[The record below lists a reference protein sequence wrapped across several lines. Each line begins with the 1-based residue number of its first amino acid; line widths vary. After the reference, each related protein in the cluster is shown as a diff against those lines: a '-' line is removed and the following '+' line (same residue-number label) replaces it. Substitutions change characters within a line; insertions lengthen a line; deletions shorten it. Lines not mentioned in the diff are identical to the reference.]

1 MKAYK
6 GDHSIRSV
14 DTSNPVVAGL
24 KGIRYLREIGMT
36 FKPKELLADLI
47 DSEVNDDQLE
57 DIIFNITQF
66 NKLCNN

>member
-1 MKAYK
+1 
-6 GDHSIRSV
+6 
-14 DTSNPVVAGL
+14 
-24 KGIRYLREIGMT
+24 MT

-57 DIIFNITQF
+57 DILFNITQF